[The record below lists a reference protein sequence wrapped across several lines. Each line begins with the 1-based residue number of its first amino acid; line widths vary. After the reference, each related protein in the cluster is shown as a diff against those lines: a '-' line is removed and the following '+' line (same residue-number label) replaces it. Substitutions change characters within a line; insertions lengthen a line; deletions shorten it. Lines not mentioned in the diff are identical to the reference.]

1 MSENLHRFFEI
12 EFFVD
17 FAGGIDLD
25 SVTREFLFLC
35 IEESTC
41 LSRVRQIPE
50 RKHGEGNCATTFDD
64 EQITPIIQ
72 ASCVDLENT
81 ESE

>member
-1 MSENLHRFFEI
+1 MFENLHRFFEI

-25 SVTREFLFLC
+25 SVAREFLFLC
-35 IEESTC
+35 IEECAC

-50 RKHGEGNCATTFDD
+50 GEHGEGNCATTFDD

-72 ASCVDLENT
+72 ASRVDLEHA
-81 ESE
+81 ES